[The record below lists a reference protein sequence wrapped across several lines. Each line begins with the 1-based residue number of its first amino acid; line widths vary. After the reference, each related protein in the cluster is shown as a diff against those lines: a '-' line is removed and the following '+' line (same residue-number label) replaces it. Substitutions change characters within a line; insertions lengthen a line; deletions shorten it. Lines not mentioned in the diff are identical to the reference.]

1 MLVKRRVDT
10 YKGISV
16 SSKVKFVLLLDNK
29 KETTFSM
36 LVLGQYGLILIVS
49 NSLKKKLKMKK

>member
-1 MLVKRRVDT
+1 MLVKRHVDT

-16 SSKVKFVLLLDNK
+16 SFKVRFVLLLDNK
-29 KETTFSM
+29 KETAFAM

-49 NSLKKKLKMKK
+49 YSLKKKLKKKK